1 MKILVVEDNF
11 ILAKNIV
18 KYLSLQGMKAE
29 FVRTGETALE
39 RVINEN
45 FSLVLLDL
53 NLPGIDGLEVLSKI
67 RKELKNAVFV
77 IILTSSST
85 SEDIIH
91 GLELGADDYIAKPF
105 DYSVLLA
112 RINAVVRRSASD
124 KGDSIEIDDIVVD
137 FSQKKVWKADKEVVL
152 SSLEFELL
160 RYFVRNPWKVL
171 SRSDIY
177 ENVWGEF
184 ESYMFSRVVDIYI
197 GYLRKK
203 LWKDFILTKKWDGY
217 YIKSSNHG

>member
-1 MKILVVEDNF
+1 MKILVVEDNL

-39 RVINEN
+39 RVVNEN

-160 RYFVRNPWKVL
+160 QYFVRNP
-171 SRSDIY
+171 
-177 ENVWGEF
+177 
-184 ESYMFSRVVDIYI
+184 
-197 GYLRKK
+197 
-203 LWKDFILTKKWDGY
+203 
-217 YIKSSNHG
+217 

>member
-1 MKILVVEDNF
+1 MKILVVEDNL

-18 KYLSLQGMKAE
+18 KYLSLQGSKGE
-29 FVRTGETALE
+29 FVRMGESALE
-39 RVINEN
+39 RIASES

-67 RKELKNAVFV
+67 RKDLKLSVP
-77 IILTSSST
+77 IIVLTSSST
-85 SEDIIH
+85 NEDVVR
-91 GLELGADDYIAKPF
+91 GLQLGADDYVAKPF

-112 RINAVVRRSASD
+112 RINAVLRRDTSD
-124 KGDSIEIDDIVVD
+124 KGDTVRIDDVIVD
-137 FSQKKVWKADKEVVL
+137 FSRKKAWKASQEVML

-160 RYFVRNPWKVL
+160 RYFVRNPGKIL

-184 ESYMFSRVVDIYI
+184 ESYMFSRVVDIYV
-197 GYLRKK
+197 GHLRKK
-203 LWKDFILTKKWDGY
+203 LGKDFILTKK
-217 YIKSSNHG
+217 